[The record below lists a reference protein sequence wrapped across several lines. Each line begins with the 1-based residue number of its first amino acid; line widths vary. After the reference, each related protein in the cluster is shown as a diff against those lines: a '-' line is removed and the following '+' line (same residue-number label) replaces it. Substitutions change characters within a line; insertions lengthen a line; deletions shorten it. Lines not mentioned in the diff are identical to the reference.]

1 MCKIDF
7 IETFAKISS
16 NWVAGGREEELN
28 DRETTTER
36 DGATCYA
43 TKQLMIGGIEL
54 IK

>member
-28 DRETTTER
+28 ERERQRER

-54 IK
+54 SK